1 MYFLRK
7 SKSQL
12 IPFLIILHKKKET
25 TTTKNRISQKHPR
38 HLVFLIF
45 FPGKLL
51 KNKKTCC
58 KGEFK
63 GKKILTETEMWNE
76 TEKRERVRR
85 KRKVAEWNF
94 I

>member
-12 IPFLIILHKKKET
+12 IPFLIILHKKKGNNNNKKQNL
-25 TTTKNRISQKHPR
+25 TKTSSSSC
-38 HLVFLIF
+38 FLNF

-85 KRKVAEWNF
+85 KREVAEWNF